1 VTATHVWVLGRGGML
16 GSHVAADLSLRP
28 GRRLWQESPPIPWAA
43 PADAADRLARG
54 AAAFLAEAGDDPWEL
69 VWCAG
74 AGVTATSSEQ
84 LDREVRLLAALLD
97 RLGGPPAARG
107 RVFLSSSAGGV
118 YAGSRPAPFNE
129 STSPRPLAPYGRSK
143 LAMEAAVRGWA
154 QGHGGRAFV
163 GRLSNIYGPG
173 QDLRKPQGLITQL
186 VRSHLLRAPLRV
198 YVPLDTLRDYLYVS
212 DAAGLVVDCLDRLA
226 LEPAGQHVVKVLA
239 TQQAVTVGAV
249 LGELTRVLR
258 RRPQIV
264 LGASPVA
271 RFQAIDLRLRSRVW
285 TELDRRSFTPLP
297 AGIHAVMEDV
307 GRQVRSGLLTA
318 AA

>member
-1 VTATHVWVLGRGGML
+1 ML
-16 GSHVAADLSLRP
+16 GSHVAAALSLRP
-28 GRRLWQESPPIPWAA
+28 GRRVWQEAPSIPWAA
-43 PADAADRLARG
+43 PADAADRLAQ
-54 AAAFLAEAGDDPWEL
+54 AAASFLAEAGDDPWEL

-84 LDREVRLLAALLD
+84 LDREVHLLAGLLD
-97 RLGGPPAARG
+97 RLGGPQAARG
-107 RVFLSSSAGGV
+107 RVFQSSSAGGV
-118 YAGSRPAPFNE
+118 YAGSGAAPFDE
-129 STSPRPLAPYGRSK
+129 STPPRPLAPYGRSK
-143 LAMEAAVRGWA
+143 LAMEAAVRDWA
-154 QGHGGRAFV
+154 RTHGGRAVV

-173 QDLRKPQGLITQL
+173 QDLGKPQGLITQL
-186 VRSHLLRAPLRV
+186 VRAHLLRDPLRV

-212 DAAGLVVDCLDRLA
+212 DAAELVVDCLDRLA
-226 LEPAGQHVVKVLA
+226 AEPAGQHVVKVLA

-285 TELDRRSFTPLP
+285 TELDRRPLTPLP